1 MQTQNN
7 PCIYAHAKR
16 FNRPLLMDCF
26 HAPALI
32 GCVKKNQMIHTIL
45 ISHSILE
52 NPNVAFEADFSH
64 LH

>member
-16 FNRPLLMDCF
+16 FNRPILMNCF
-26 HAPALI
+26 YAPALTA
-32 GCVKKNQMIHTIL
+32 CVQNQVIHTIL
-45 ISHSILE
+45 ISHSILK
-52 NPNVAFEADFSH
+52 NPNVAFEANFTH